1 MQLHFAKAY
10 TQFLKTSALYN
21 LRYQPVAERQD
32 QSTGEMWL
40 KRFLTE
46 ETNDQGQTYLTLQ
59 SPFGIT
65 LDREKEDGLNVERLN
80 DKLETV
86 ETLNTLGERGAVG
99 ERLQA
104 FPERLVAGDKICLF
118 KRAIFD
124 RSGELVGGATRIVEL
139 FAPTTAASY
148 WLTISDNL
156 YGKESVDYA
165 GGSSMLFEIESA
177 ESMTLQYVTFSG
189 PDDSS
194 LLTFKV
200 IDRQALQ

>member
-10 TQFLKTSALYN
+10 KQFLQTSALYN
-21 LRYQPVAERQD
+21 LRYQPAAGRDD

-40 KRFLTE
+40 KRYLVN
-46 ETNDQGQTYLTLQ
+46 ETNDKGQTYQTLQ
-59 SPFGIT
+59 SPFAIT
-65 LDREKEDGLNVERLN
+65 LDRENEEGLNVERLN
-80 DKLETV
+80 EKFETV

-99 ERLQA
+99 ERLA
-104 FPERLVAGDKICLF
+104 DFPALLSAGDKVCLF

-124 RSGELVGGATRIVEL
+124 RAGQLVGGATRIVEL
-139 FAPTTAASY
+139 FAPTSAQSY

-156 YGKESVDYA
+156 YDKDSVDYA
-165 GGSSMLFEIESA
+165 GGSSMIFEIHSTEV
-177 ESMTLQYVTFSG
+177 MTLQYVTFSG

-200 IDRQALQ
+200 FETLPLQ